1 MRNILWEKDIAW
13 DFLITEQL
21 LQMRASALK
30 EQPNWEEL
38 DEALV
43 KRGFNSIT
51 ISANLHISFAVSEIA
66 GVEGRG
72 ECKIFNK

>member
-1 MRNILWEKDIAW
+1 MRNIFWEKDIAW
-13 DFLITEQL
+13 DFSITEQL

-43 KRGFNSIT
+43 KRGFILSPSLPIPT
-51 ISANLHISFAVSEIA
+51 FHLLLV
-66 GVEGRG
+66 
-72 ECKIFNK
+72 K